1 MVFPWLFFLCLAE
14 SQHRLRLYATAE
26 AVRQPL
32 TAGRA
37 EALHPLLRKEHHMK
51 TKRLN
56 FRLADWQDDIIRA
69 KAQEANM
76 SITDYVIRCAME
88 KKIINYEGIEAL
100 ETQLKKIGNNLNQ
113 IVVIARQGRAEI
125 FNLESVQQELAALHE
140 TLLQQ
145 LQKMEI

>member
-1 MVFPWLFFLCLAE
+1 
-14 SQHRLRLYATAE
+14 
-26 AVRQPL
+26 
-32 TAGRA
+32 
-37 EALHPLLRKEHHMK
+37 MK